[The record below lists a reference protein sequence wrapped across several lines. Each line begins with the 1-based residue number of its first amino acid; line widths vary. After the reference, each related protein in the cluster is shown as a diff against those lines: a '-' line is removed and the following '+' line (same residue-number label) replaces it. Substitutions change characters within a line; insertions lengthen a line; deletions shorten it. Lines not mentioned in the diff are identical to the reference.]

1 MIQVEGTKWDD
12 LKQNLREVLELLM
25 TVWEDLLVTHRKE
38 MESD

>member
-1 MIQVEGTKWDD
+1 MMQVECTKWDD